1 LTDDECTLIK
11 TCCLEAVKAK
21 WADKAKI
28 KKENAQPHL
37 ENAFKQEAP
46 VEEQLLASVDEV
58 FVEESF
64 QIDTTLAGQAKMKK
78 VLDQIGQKRARPATG
93 IDSPTNVAPMRK

>member
-1 LTDDECTLIK
+1 MTDDECTLIK

-21 WADKAKI
+21 WADKEKI

-64 QIDTTLAGQAKMKK
+64 QIDTTLEGQAKMKK
-78 VLDQIGQKRARPATG
+78 VLDQIGQKRARPATAM
-93 IDSPTNVAPMRK
+93 DSTTNVAPMRK